1 MNNAKCTKIE
11 RNQKQME
18 WESLALVVTT
28 LHCSRARDFIS
39 VHTPR
44 VTQTKK
50 TGKINEIDT

>member
-11 RNQKQME
+11 RNKKQME
-18 WESLALVVTT
+18 WESLALVVNT

-50 TGKINEIDT
+50 KKPEK

>member
-18 WESLALVVTT
+18 WESLALVVNT

-50 TGKINEIDT
+50 KNRKNK